1 MKVEREI
8 KIEVSNFEPIRKSLK
23 SLGFRRVRK
32 VFERNYVL
40 DSENKKLLTL
50 GRLLRVRYEKDLE
63 TRKEA
68 WILTYKIPKKSET
81 EHKVSYEYETSISD
95 GKVILKIFEDLGYKP
110 FWIYEKIREVWEKD
124 NLKVMLDEVPKLG
137 KFVELEGD
145 KTSIENTLSS
155 LNFDKNRVI
164 TANYFK
170 LSINKLGKVEDLRFE
185 KV

>member
-1 MKVEREI
+1 
-8 KIEVSNFEPIRKSLK
+8 
-23 SLGFRRVRK
+23 
-32 VFERNYVL
+32 
-40 DSENKKLLTL
+40 
-50 GRLLRVRYEKDLE
+50 
-63 TRKEA
+63 
-68 WILTYKIPKKSET
+68 
-81 EHKVSYEYETSISD
+81 
-95 GKVILKIFEDLGYKP
+95 
-110 FWIYEKIREVWEKD
+110 
-124 NLKVMLDEVPKLG
+124 MLDEVPKLG